1 MIGKDGYMDELIKLL
16 NPSYELIS
24 SNIKKKLIVLSIRST
39 IESKKCPYCGKKT
52 KRVHSTYQR
61 EIQDL
66 PIQEKQVI
74 LLVDTRKMF
83 CDNQECTHKT
93 FSESHPF
100 VAYKGRKTERL
111 IKNILYTS
119 AQLSSVNASKLLK
132 SDHIIAGKS
141 SICNLLKKN
150 AIHCG

>member
-1 MIGKDGYMDELIKLL
+1 MDQLIKLL
-16 NPSYELIS
+16 DSNYELIHS
-24 SNIKKKLIVLSIRST
+24 SIKEKFIIFSIRS
-39 IESKKCPYCGKKT
+39 IEPVLNCPCCGNKT

-66 PIQEKQVI
+66 PIQDKQVI

-83 CDNQECTHKT
+83 CDNPECSHKT
-93 FSESHPF
+93 FTETHSF
-100 VAYKGRKTERL
+100 VAYKAKKTERL
-111 IKNILYTS
+111 IKNIIYTS
-119 AQLSSVNASKLLK
+119 AQLSSVNASKLLR
-132 SDHIIAGKS
+132 SDHITASKS